1 MANELAQTDGEG
13 DDLILTPMEEAFARH
28 YGDCESPHYGHA
40 TASAAAAGY
49 ASPENAQWK
58 LRRRPGV
65 IKRLEDFQDAARAA
79 EGRVLSDLEHVR
91 LLALKDGSAAGL
103 AVAARCSELAG
114 KHLAMWADRAIFA
127 VDREAAKE
135 WDEKTAAEAHRLAR
149 LLIEQDGDR
158 ILGLPVPGESA
169 ALGALPDVE
178 GKSKLNSGQKENE

>member
-13 DDLILTPMEEAFARH
+13 DDLILSPMAEAFCRN
-28 YGDCESPHYGHA
+28 YGDPESPFYSHG
-40 TASAAAAGY
+40 TAAAEAAGFKQPH
-49 ASPENAQWK
+49 SAQWK
-58 LRRRPGV
+58 LRRRSGV
-65 IKRLEDFQDAARAA
+65 IQRLEQFQDAARAA

-91 LLALKDGSAAGL
+91 CMALKDGSAAAL

-178 GKSKLNSGQKENE
+178 GKSNPGQKENEQ